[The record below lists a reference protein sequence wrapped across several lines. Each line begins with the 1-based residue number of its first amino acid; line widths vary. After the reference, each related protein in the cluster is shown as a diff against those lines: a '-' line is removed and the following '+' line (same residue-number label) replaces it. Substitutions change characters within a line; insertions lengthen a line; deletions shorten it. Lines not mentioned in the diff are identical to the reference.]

1 MVTLTEIRDDG
12 DGQSAMRKR
21 AQREDEARKSTF
33 PAWRNRMKTSHIVVA
48 TYLVFSLILGI
59 EQWHVLKA
67 HASNE
72 VKAPYSAMA
81 PLEQYLMDRDA
92 EIALARSAAP
102 DSISHDATV
111 MVLGTQ
117 GFEIGAEGKN
127 GFVCIVERAWTS
139 PFADA
144 EFWNSRKRGAICYNP
159 QAARTILP
167 ITYMRT
173 KLALA
178 GKSKDEIKE
187 AMKAAVE
194 KKELPALEPGAMCY
208 MMAKQAY
215 LTDQGITQDGA
226 HNMAHMMF
234 YTPKINPA
242 EWGANMDKSPIVIDP
257 RAKNDPE
264 PINTFMMLTGTWS
277 DGSPAPLS

>member
-1 MVTLTEIRDDG
+1 MRRKSVKMMALAFFALALAL
-12 DGQSAMRKR
+12 SAARQAR
-21 AQREDEARKSTF
+21 AQDT
-33 PAWRNRMKTSHIVVA
+33 
-48 TYLVFSLILGI
+48 
-59 EQWHVLKA
+59 
-67 HASNE
+67 
-72 VKAPYSAMA
+72 KAPYPSMA
-81 PLEQYLMDRDA
+81 PLAQYLIGDRVA
-92 EIALARSAAP
+92 EIDLARTAAP
-102 DSISHDATV
+102 SSISRDATV
-111 MVLGTQ
+111 MVLGPQ

-139 PFADA
+139 PFESV
-144 EFWNSRKRGAICYNP
+144 EFWNPKNRSPICYNP

-178 GKSKDEIKE
+178 GKSKAELK
-187 AMKAAVE
+187 AGMKTALE
-194 KKELPALEPGAMCY
+194 KKELPALEQGAMSY
-208 MMAKQAY
+208 MMSKQAY
-215 LTDQGITQDGA
+215 LTDKGITRDGA

-234 YTPKINPA
+234 YTPRITPGD
-242 EWGANMDKSPIVIDP
+242 WGANMDNSPIVIDP